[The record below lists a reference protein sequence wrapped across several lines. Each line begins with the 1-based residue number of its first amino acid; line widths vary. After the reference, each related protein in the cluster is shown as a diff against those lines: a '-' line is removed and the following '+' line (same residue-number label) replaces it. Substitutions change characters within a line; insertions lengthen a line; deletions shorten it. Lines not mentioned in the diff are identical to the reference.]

1 MEADPNARQGDSM
14 TKNAILSYRLTPAG
28 EKAVEAERSIPT
40 WYRAVLGLVQGDTT
54 STVILAGLLAYHR
67 KAVLA
72 WIDELET
79 LGFVERVVPAG
90 IAPDVAGGF
99 EFDLVLAG
107 LRLG

>member
-1 MEADPNARQGDSM
+1 M
-14 TKNAILSYRLTPAG
+14 TRNAIATYRLTAAG
-28 EKAVEAERSIPT
+28 TRAVEADRSIPT
-40 WYRAVLGLVQGDTT
+40 WYRAVLGLVEGDTT

-90 IAPDVAGGF
+90 VEPDVAG
-99 EFDLVLAG
+99 DVVRD
-107 LRLG
+107 RLQVA

>member
-1 MEADPNARQGDSM
+1 M
-14 TKNAILSYRLTPAG
+14 TRNAIATYRLTTAG
-28 EKAVEAERSIPT
+28 ARAVEADRSIPT

-67 KAVLA
+67 KVVLA

-90 IAPDVAGGF
+90 VEPDVAG
-99 EFDLVLAG
+99 EFAFDAVLPRSRVA
-107 LRLG
+107 